1 MGREEIKERMGYVL
15 QGSYLSKSGVRVN
28 DDGEI
33 EIRVD
38 VHGMSVNCAQRTLNN
53 LIVLFR
59 FPFIIQVVHGYNRG
73 VAIKSM
79 INKDLNNTKI
89 MEKRSLAEN
98 PGVTYLKIA

>member
-38 VHGMSVNCAQRTLNN
+38 LHGMSAQSAQRTLNN

-59 FPFIIQVVHGYNRG
+59 FSSAFTVEMISLSFSTESIFFSRNR
-73 VAIKSM
+73 
-79 INKDLNNTKI
+79 L
-89 MEKRSLAEN
+89 
-98 PGVTYLKIA
+98 